1 MKLSAKEYAQSK
13 KELEAYDAKLSR
25 EYQRIKSKL
34 TGKSLAEILPC
45 NNTATTPTT
54 DEGA

>member
-1 MKLSAKEYAQSK
+1 MKLSEKEYARSK

-34 TGKSLAEILPC
+34 KGNRLAEILPRK
-45 NNTATTPTT
+45 TTT

>member
-1 MKLSAKEYAQSK
+1 MKLSEKEYAQSK

-34 TGKSLAEILPC
+34 KGKRLAEILPC
-45 NNTATTPTT
+45 NNTEAAPTT